1 MARSARPMQVAA
13 KWPARVAGQ
22 QTEILETS
30 IFMGQ
35 RQRVLVVHLGFSDP
49 EATAMIYATAMER
62 SEFEALLAGAV
73 RK

>member
-1 MARSARPMQVAA
+1 MQVAA

-30 IFMGQ
+30 IFMG
-35 RQRVLVVHLGFSDP
+35 RPQRVLVVHLTFTDP
-49 EATAMIYATAMER
+49 DATAMIYATGVER
-62 SEFEALLAGAV
+62 AEFEAILAGAV